1 MEIKIEKALPED
13 AENILECYKNMRI
26 KLREYETFSV
36 K

>member
-26 KLREYETFSV
+26 KLL
-36 K
+36 